1 MADNASRR
9 GATNLSM
16 PLMIAAVAVIGGFLF
31 WLNGQTAMEMA
42 ERQATAD
49 SIAAAE
55 EERRATPG
63 VTTVAASA
71 LQMDA
76 TPYEGQRVRVEDL
89 PVASTLG
96 SQGYWLEM
104 PNRNPFLVSIS
115 DQVRNQGVTAE
126 PGDLA
131 TVEGMVVAINDSVL
145 TAWTEAGTIAEG
157 DRLAAE
163 FATHFIEASRLQV
176 EAGGAGDGGAQGGA
190 NQGDGAQGGGE

>member
-16 PLMIAAVAVIGGFLF
+16 PLMIAAVVVIGGFLF
-31 WLNGQTAMEMA
+31 WLNGQTAMERA
-42 ERQATAD
+42 VRQATAD
-49 SIAAAE
+49 SVAAAE

-104 PNRNPFLVSIS
+104 PNRNPFLVSLS
-115 DQVRNQGVTAE
+115 PQVRNQGVTAE
-126 PGDLA
+126 AGDLA
-131 TVEGMVVAINDSVL
+131 TVEGTVVAINDSVL
-145 TAWTEAGTIAEG
+145 TAWTDAGTIAEG

-176 EAGGAGDGGAQGGA
+176 EPGGA
-190 NQGDGAQGGGE
+190 NQDDGAQGGGE

>member
-1 MADNASRR
+1 MADNDSRR
-9 GATNLSM
+9 GATNLGT
-16 PLMIAAVAVIGGFLF
+16 PLMIVAVAVIGGFMF
-31 WLNGQTAMEMA
+31 WLSGQTAA
-42 ERQATAD
+42 DRAQRQATAD

-63 VTTVAASA
+63 VTTVAAIS

-76 TPYEGQRVRVEDL
+76 TPYEGQVVRVEDL

-104 PNRNPFLVSIS
+104 PNRNPFLVSLS
-115 DQVRNQGVTAE
+115 PQVRNQGVTAE
-126 PGDLA
+126 AGDLA
-131 TVEGMVVAINDSVL
+131 TVEGRVVAINDSVL
-145 TAWTEAGTIAEG
+145 TAWTDAGTIADG

-176 EAGGAGDGGAQGGA
+176 VPGGA
-190 NQGDGAQGGGE
+190 NQDDGMDGGGE